1 MKKFDYEQDTAYV
14 VPALRYKNKQLP
26 DSRAWRHKAL
36 IGLTVVLLHVLL
48 GWALLFFTP
57 KSLPLVEINETQ
69 VVLESHFLKESFDE
83 SLKGQQAQPV
93 NQKKLP
99 SALPR
104 KTEVKKAV
112 VAHDVVRA
120 EVVLKKAE
128 RHASG
133 ESKSSVS
140 TTKTSSLGKNNAIE
154 KDSLESS
161 VPPSIVSVKKLTNE
175 CHQASR
181 LNLQS
186 NLVERNA
193 SAQLMVRRNAQGR
206 AISVA
211 MQKSTGKA
219 ALDAWIERKVLA
231 SLRFVKKDAACE
243 GLEMS
248 MKVSLM
254 EG

>member
-1 MKKFDYEQDTAYV
+1 MKKFDYEQDTVYV
-14 VPALRYKNKQLP
+14 VPALREKAELSFKIMG
-26 DSRAWRHKAL
+26 WRHKAL

-48 GWALLFFTP
+48 GCALLFFTP
-57 KSLPLVEINETQ
+57 KPLPLVEINETQ
-69 VVLESHFLKESFDE
+69 VVLESHSLKESFDE
-83 SLKGQQAQPV
+83 SPKEQQVQPV

-104 KTEVKKAV
+104 KTEVKKSV
-112 VAHDVVRA
+112 GAHDVLRA
-120 EVVLKKAE
+120 EVALKKIE
-128 RHASG
+128 RQSTG

-140 TTKTSSLGKNNAIE
+140 TTKTSSLGKNNATE

-161 VPPSIVSVKKLTNE
+161 VTSSVVSVKKLTNE

-186 NLVERNA
+186 NLVERNT
-193 SAQLMVRRNAQGR
+193 SAQLTVRRNAQGR

-219 ALDAWIERKVLA
+219 VLDAWIERKVLA

-248 MKVSLM
+248 MKVSLT

>member
-14 VPALRYKNKQLP
+14 VPALREKAELSFKIMG
-26 DSRAWRHKAL
+26 WWHKAL
-36 IGLTVVLLHVLL
+36 IGLTVVLLHLLL
-48 GWALLFFTP
+48 GWALLFFAP
-57 KSLPLVEINETQ
+57 KPLPLVEINETQ
-69 VVLESHFLKESFDE
+69 VVLESRFLKESFDE
-83 SLKGQQAQPV
+83 SPKNQQVQPV
-93 NQKKLP
+93 NQKKIP
-99 SALPR
+99 SVLPR
-104 KTEVKKAV
+104 KTEVKKAAV
-112 VAHDVVRA
+112 VHDAQA
-120 EVVLKKAE
+120 EVALKKLE
-128 RHASG
+128 RQSTG

-140 TTKTSSLGKNNAIE
+140 TAKTTSLDKNNATE
-154 KDSLESS
+154 KDSLESPAPSS
-161 VPPSIVSVKKLTNE
+161 VVSVKKLTNE

-186 NLVERNA
+186 NLVERNT
-193 SAQLMVRRNAQGR
+193 SAQLTVRRNAQGR
-206 AISVA
+206 GIFVA

-248 MKVSLM
+248 MKVSLT